1 MAGSSTHGIRFCC
14 AAIMASSIL
23 LLSCGGSSSNLNSPT
38 TSPQTN
44 CSDAATGSP
53 TDYSTSPMISGCPV
67 FPTDNAWNA
76 DVSNYCVDPNSAQ
89 YIASINQDRQYLHP
103 DLGTD
108 PTYGIPFVVVP
119 GSQPLV
125 TVTFNQYP
133 AESDPG
139 PGCMLI
145 GAGCYPFPPDAPVEG
160 GNNSTGDRHVLALL
174 TDPAQ
179 HNCTLYEVWEGFK
192 DANDDNWTAANGA
205 VFDLY
210 SDKLRPEGWTSADAA
225 GLPILT
231 GLVRYEEVAAGEVK
245 HALRFTVAQTQRGYI
260 HPATH
265 FASSSGNPALPPMGL
280 RLRLKASYNISS
292 YTGQAL
298 VILTALKKYGMIV
311 ADNGSSWFISGA
323 PDPRWNDTELE
334 ELKSVPG
341 SAFEVVETGT
351 IQTQ

>member
-1 MAGSSTHGIRFCC
+1 MARNSAHGIRFR
-14 AAIMASSIL
+14 AAGALAGAIL
-23 LLSCGGSSSNLNSPT
+23 LLSCGGSSPSPIPPT
-38 TSPQTN
+38 PPPQTN
-44 CSDAATGSP
+44 CSNAATGSP

-76 DVSNYCVDPNSAQ
+76 DVSNYCVDPNSSR

-103 DLGTD
+103 DFGTD

-139 PGCMLI
+139 PGCMLT

-160 GNNSTGDRHVLALL
+160 GNLSTGDRHVLALL
-174 TDPAQ
+174 ADPAN
-179 HNCTLYEVWEGFK
+179 HNCTLYEVWRGFK
-192 DANDDNWTAANGA
+192 DATDNNWTAANGA

-210 SDKLRPEGWTSADAA
+210 SDKLRPDGWTSADAA
-225 GLPILT
+225 GLPILP
-231 GLVRYEEVAAGEVK
+231 GLVRYDEVAAGEIR
-245 HALRFTVAQTQRGYI
+245 HALRFTVAQTQAGYI
-260 HPATH
+260 YPATH
-265 FASSSGNPALPPMGL
+265 YASSSSNPALPPMGL
-280 RLRLKASYNISS
+280 RLRLKASYNIST
-292 YTGQAL
+292 YTGAAL

-311 ADNGSSWFISGA
+311 ADNGSSWFITGA
-323 PDPRWNDTELE
+323 PDTRWNDAELE
-334 ELKSVPG
+334 QLKSVPG

-351 IQTQ
+351 IHTQ